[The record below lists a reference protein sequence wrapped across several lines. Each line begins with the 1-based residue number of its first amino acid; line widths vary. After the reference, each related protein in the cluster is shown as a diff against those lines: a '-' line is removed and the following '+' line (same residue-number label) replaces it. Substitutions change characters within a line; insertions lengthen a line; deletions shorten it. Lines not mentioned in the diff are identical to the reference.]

1 SVASLTVELND
12 SFLVEDLV
20 SHCREALKTETQ
32 VMVKREDEQA
42 FAEMNG
48 AYQKFVEDA
57 ARLLYEQL
65 SKQEDITDFVIR
77 CAHIE
82 SLHSHDAVSRICKDV
97 PNGLR

>member
-1 SVASLTVELND
+1 DVCSSDVE
-12 SFLVEDLV
+12 
-20 SHCREALKTETQ
+20 
-32 VMVKREDEQA
+32 
-42 FAEMNG
+42 

-82 SLHSHDAVSRICKDV
+82 SLHSHDAVSRICKGV
-97 PNGLR
+97 PNGLRYPAFCKRQISPIDYSNNKSLMLSRALRLDIKRAQLL